1 MPGATRPMDKQLE
14 FVTDTHALW
23 WYLRSPSRLSSAATA
38 VFRLA
43 ETGNALIN
51 VPAIVVAELDYLSM
65 KLDSPVRPRDL
76 MTAMGQVNG
85 IRLEVLDAEQL
96 AALDRF
102 ADVPDMRGRLIAACA
117 FARGAAV
124 VTRDQVRAAS
134 GRIETVW

>member
-1 MPGATRPMDKQLE
+1 ME

-43 ETGNALIN
+43 ETGNALII
-51 VPAIVVAELDYLSM
+51 VPALEVAEFYCLSM

-102 ADVPDMRGRLIAACA
+102 ADVPEMRGRLIAACA

-124 VTRDQVRAAS
+124 VTRDQEPAAS